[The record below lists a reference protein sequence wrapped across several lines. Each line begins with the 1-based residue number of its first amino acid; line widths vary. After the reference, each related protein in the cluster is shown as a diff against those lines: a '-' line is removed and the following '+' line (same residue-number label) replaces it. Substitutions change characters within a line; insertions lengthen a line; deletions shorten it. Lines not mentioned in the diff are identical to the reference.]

1 MPTGHFDERGAPR
14 IEGRLSIPSLT
25 ISGHI
30 DFLVDTGADNT
41 VLFIDDG
48 DRLGLPYS
56 KLPLPTP
63 GARGVG
69 GPAAV
74 SVVEATISL
83 WGLVQ
88 ESGIDHFQEYPLP
101 VKLLIILHSE
111 DEEKE
116 KAMQGVASLLGRDV
130 LNHWAIS
137 YDAPTNVLTFDHF
150 RA

>member
-1 MPTGHFDERGAPR
+1 MPTGHFDEGEAPR
-14 IEGRLSIPSLT
+14 IGGRLSIPSLT

-48 DRLGLPYS
+48 DRLGLPYN
-56 KLPLPTP
+56 KLPPPTP

-74 SVVEATISL
+74 SIVEATVSL
-83 WGLVQ
+83 WDIVQ
-88 ESGIDHFQEYPLP
+88 ENGIDHFQEYPLSIR
-101 VKLLIILHSE
+101 LLIMLHNE

-137 YDAPTNVLTFDHF
+137 YDAPTNVLTFDNF

>member
-14 IEGRLSIPSLT
+14 IGGRLSVPSLT
-25 ISGHI
+25 ISGHVE
-30 DFLVDTGADNT
+30 FLVDTGADNT

-56 KLPLPTP
+56 KLPPPTP
-63 GARGVG
+63 GTRGVG

-74 SVVEATISL
+74 SIVEATVSL
-83 WGLVQ
+83 WDIVHDNGN
-88 ESGIDHFQEYPLP
+88 DHFQEFPLP
-101 VKLLIILHSE
+101 IALLIMLHSE

-116 KAMQGVASLLGRDV
+116 EAMQGMASLLGRDV

-137 YDAPTNVLTFDHF
+137 YDAPTNVLTFDNF